1 MAQTTMSIRVDTE
14 DKKRFENFCNQT
26 GMNVSVAVNMFIKAV
41 LREDRLPFEIK
52 TDPFYNDLNMSIL
65 KDSIEQIKRGKTVT
79 KSLDELKEMENE

>member
-1 MAQTTMSIRVDTE
+1 MSIRVDTE
-14 DKKRFENFCNQT
+14 DKKKFENFCNQT

-52 TDPFYNDLNMSIL
+52 TDPFYNDLNMSFL
-65 KDSIEQIKRGKTVT
+65 KDSIEQIKKGKTVT

>member
-1 MAQTTMSIRVDTE
+1 MSIRVDTE

>member
-1 MAQTTMSIRVDTE
+1 MSIRVDTE
-14 DKKRFENFCNQT
+14 DKKKFENFCNQT

>member
-1 MAQTTMSIRVDTE
+1 MSIRVDTE
-14 DKKRFENFCNQT
+14 DKKKFENFCNQT

-65 KDSIEQIKRGKTVT
+65 KDSIEQIKKGKTVT